1 MAHASYAQ
9 VCIVCSMAYCA
20 AVVGGSGYT
29 GAELLRLLAGHPEID
44 AVHVTADSNA
54 GAAVGALYPSLAAA
68 YPGLEYAP
76 YTAADLA
83 GVDVAFLAL
92 PHGESQS
99 IAGELGERVTHIVDL
114 GADFR
119 LPAPVYEQWYG
130 RPHTAPKLLDSFA
143 FGLPELFPE
152 AVERGPH
159 VAAPGC
165 YPTAAALALAPLVA
179 GALVEPAG
187 LVVDAMSGVSGRGR
201 GLSPA
206 SLYSEANEN
215 AAAYTLLTHRHP
227 GEMEW
232 AVGEAAHAEVEL
244 LFTPHLVPMTRGLLA
259 TCHARPSGSRLS
271 TASLL
276 ETFRTFYAG
285 APFVTVLDEPPVTK
299 ATLGSN
305 SAHVTVRF
313 DDRARAVLALCALDN
328 LGKGAAGQAIQCANL
343 VLGLTETTGLPVVGI
358 MP

>member
-1 MAHASYAQ
+1 
-9 VCIVCSMAYCA
+9 MAYRS

-44 AVHVTADSNA
+44 VVHVTADSNA
-54 GAAVGALYPSLAAA
+54 GVAVGTLYPSLAAA

-76 YTAADLA
+76 YAAGDL
-83 GVDVAFLAL
+83 GRVDVAFVAL
-92 PHGESQS
+92 PHGESQT
-99 IAGELGERVTHIVDL
+99 IAGEVGERVSHIVDL

-119 LPAPVYEQWYG
+119 LPATVYEQWYG
-130 RPHTAPKLLDSFA
+130 RPHTAPDLLGHFA
-143 FGLPELFPE
+143 FGLPELFPDLLG
-152 AVERGPH
+152 RRSH

-179 GALVEPAG
+179 GALVEPKG

-206 SLYSEANEN
+206 SLYSGANEN
-215 AAAYTLLTHRHP
+215 VAAYTLLTHRHT

-232 AVGEAAHAEVEL
+232 AIGEAAHADVQL

-259 TCHARPSGSRLS
+259 TCHAHPTSGGLS
-271 TASLL
+271 TASLI
-276 ETFRTFYAG
+276 ETFREFYAG
-285 APFVTVLDEPPVTK
+285 APFVAVVDEPPLTK

-313 DDRARAVLALCALDN
+313 DERRRSVLSLCALDN

-343 VLGLTETTGLPVVGI
+343 VLGLPEATGLPAVGI

>member
-1 MAHASYAQ
+1 
-9 VCIVCSMAYCA
+9 MAYRA

-29 GAELLRLLAGHPEID
+29 GAELLRLLASHPEVEV
-44 AVHVTADSNA
+44 VHVTADSNA
-54 GAAVGALYPSLAAA
+54 GASVGELYPSLATA
-68 YPGLEYAP
+68 YPALEYAP
-76 YTAADLA
+76 YTAGDLA
-83 GVDVAFLAL
+83 GVDVAFVAL
-92 PHGESQS
+92 PHGESQT
-99 IAGELGERVTHIVDL
+99 IAREVTERVAHLVDL

-119 LPAPVYEQWYG
+119 LPADVYEKWYG
-130 RPHTAPKLLDSFA
+130 RPHTAAELLDGFA
-143 FGLPELFPE
+143 FGLPELFG
-152 AVERGPH
+152 ARVAAGPH

-165 YPTAAALALAPLVA
+165 YPTAAALALTPLVD
-179 GALVEPAG
+179 GGLVEPNG

-201 GLSPA
+201 GLSPG

-215 AAAYTLLTHRHP
+215 VAAYTLLTHRHT

-232 AVGEAAHAEVEL
+232 AIAEAAHAEVQL

-259 TCHARPSGSRLS
+259 TCHARPSRSGLS

-276 ETFRTFYAG
+276 DALRAFYAH

-299 ATLGSN
+299 ASLGSN
-305 SAHVTVRF
+305 SAQLTVRF
-313 DDRARAVLALCALDN
+313 DDRTGSVLALCALDN

-343 VLGLTETTGLPVVGI
+343 VLGLPETTGLPGVAM

>member
-1 MAHASYAQ
+1 
-9 VCIVCSMAYCA
+9 MAYRA

-54 GAAVGALYPSLAAA
+54 GTAVDALYPALAAA

-76 YTAADLA
+76 YAAADLT

-92 PHGESQS
+92 PHGESQT
-99 IAGELGERVTHIVDL
+99 IAGEVGERAAHVVDL

-119 LPAPVYEQWYG
+119 VPAGVYEQWYG
-130 RPHTAPKLLDSFA
+130 QPHTAPELLGRFA
-143 FGLPELFPE
+143 FGLPELFSE
-152 AVERGPH
+152 TVARGPH

-179 GALVEPAG
+179 GALVEPKG

-201 GLSPA
+201 GLSAA

-215 AAAYTLLTHRHP
+215 VAPYALLTHRHT

-232 AVGEAAHAEVEL
+232 AIGEAAHTDVQL

-259 TCHARPSGSRLS
+259 TCHARPSRHDLS

-276 ETFRTFYAG
+276 GTFREFYAD
-285 APFVTVLDEPPVTK
+285 APFVTVLDDPPVTK

-305 SAHVTVRF
+305 AAHLTVRF
-313 DDRARAVLALCALDN
+313 DERTDSVLALCALDN

-343 VLGLTETTGLPVVGI
+343 VLGLPETIGLPAVGI